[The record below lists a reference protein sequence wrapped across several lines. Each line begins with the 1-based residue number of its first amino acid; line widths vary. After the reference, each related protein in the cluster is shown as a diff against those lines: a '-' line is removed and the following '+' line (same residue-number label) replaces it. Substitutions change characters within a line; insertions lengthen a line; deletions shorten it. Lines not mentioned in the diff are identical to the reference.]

1 MNRVLFTS
9 KSILTTSTLKRF
21 YSHNI
26 SKLLEPYTK
35 NKKIINWIQETSDL
49 CGPKDVKIC
58 DGSIEEYNTLIEE
71 MLQKKTITKVKKR
84 ENCYLGIY
92 LNF

>member
-1 MNRVLFTS
+1 MLFLAQMVL
-9 KSILTTSTLKRF
+9 LKF
-21 YSHNI
+21 
-26 SKLLEPYTK
+26 
-35 NKKIINWIQETSDL
+35 NWIQETSDL

-58 DGSIEEYNTLIEE
+58 DGSIEEYNILIEE
-71 MLQKKTITKVKKR
+71 MIQKKTITKVKKR